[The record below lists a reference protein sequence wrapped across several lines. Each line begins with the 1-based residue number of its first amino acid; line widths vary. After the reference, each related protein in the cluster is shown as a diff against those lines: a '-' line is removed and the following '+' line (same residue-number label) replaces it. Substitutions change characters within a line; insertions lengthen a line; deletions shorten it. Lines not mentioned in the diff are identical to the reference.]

1 VVSENVVK
9 VTFYEKPGCINNTRQ
24 KKLLTEAGH
33 DVDARNL
40 LTEPWT
46 AARLLAFFN
55 NLPVNAWFNQ
65 SAPAVK
71 SGEVNPDVLTADQ
84 AIRCMLADP
93 LLIRRPLMEV
103 GDTRMVGFDQHQVNE
118 VIDLGL
124 NTTGNTGRKGSI
136 DLEQCPR
143 EQQQSKH

>member
-1 VVSENVVK
+1 MAE

-24 KKLLTEAGH
+24 KKLMKEAGH
-33 DVDARNL
+33 HVEAKNL
-40 LTEPWT
+40 LVEPWT
-46 AARLLAFFN
+46 AAKLLAFFN

-71 SGEVNPDVLTADQ
+71 SGELDPELLTAEQ

-103 GDTRMVGFDQHQVNE
+103 GDTKIVGFDHEQMNTLFD
-118 VIDLGL
+118 IKIGL
-124 NTTGNTGRKGSI
+124 HEN
-136 DLEQCPR
+136 LETCIKDHTQTPCEP
-143 EQQQSKH
+143 QQ

>member
-1 VVSENVVK
+1 MVDVI
-9 VTFYEKPGCINNTRQ
+9 FYEKPGCINNTKQ
-24 KKLLTEAGH
+24 KKLLKKAGFQ
-33 DVDARNL
+33 VDEKNL

-71 SGEVNPDVLTADQ
+71 SGDVEPDILTAEQ
-84 AIRCMLADP
+84 AIKCMLSDP

-103 GDTRMVGFDQHQVNE
+103 GDSKIVGFENDQVQALFNISSTQNE
-118 VIDLGL
+118 
-124 NTTGNTGRKGSI
+124 N
-136 DLEQCPR
+136 LERCPKVHT
-143 EQQQSKH
+143 QSSLRIKT

>member
-1 VVSENVVK
+1 MVK

-24 KKLLTEAGH
+24 KKLLADAGH
-33 DVDARNL
+33 QVDARNL

-46 AARLLAFFN
+46 AAKLLAFFN
-55 NLPVNAWFNQ
+55 NLPVDAWFNQ
-65 SAPAVK
+65 SAPGIK

-103 GDTRMVGFDQHQVNE
+103 GDTRMVGFEHKQVNAVFNLTIE
-118 VIDLGL
+118 TNPGGLGDVIDSDP
-124 NTTGNTGRKGSI
+124 KQ
-136 DLEQCPR
+136 DLERCPK
-143 EQQQSKH
+143 QHGQ